1 MFEHPIAI
9 LISFLL
15 SVGIGITLEILYM
28 KMIDAEYC
36 RKEFMEMASDEIESK
51 IAKLVKFVVKYGSIA
66 GAVLGFCVSILFFIL
81 GIFEFH
87 FNWWLLLK
95 ILGPMI
101 LGAVLIL
108 VTALIFLDSYC
119 VKRFGRELAFIDMS
133 NSASEVRKT
142 LCKGTTLPFDD
153 KSMKYG
159 DRYLSKLGKKLNS
172 AIARTLWSYRLLGM
186 LLGFAAGVLI
196 VFLKTENI
204 FLLILAGVV
213 GEAAGIAISEF
224 LGKLYCA
231 RHFGYL
237 AAYYQLHVDIFSIRT
252 QIEKGSIKLDGEKK
266 DWSNSEIEYAEQ
278 TEKLREEKLKSITLK
293 EGYQFASIP
302 SRIFAEKIDVPG
314 SYCCPYCYA
323 EVSSDVSSM
332 CANCGKS
339 LGVEAAVVPAPAP
352 QVRPI
357 VNETFEKSTEAPAA
371 SSVVE
376 KKSVL
381 KNKKVLIGAGIGA
394 AAIAVVVLVVVLIAN
409 YGPSNSEYNRLAEKL
424 ERLEKEAAEKA
435 VSDNAQTN
443 VSSNVSDS
451 MPGNMSGSM
460 PGNMPNDVQDE
471 YDGLAVGMVL
481 RSDSNLRLRS
491 SENTDSS
498 IITTMNAHTKVK
510 ILRIGRADESEGVE
524 SNWVLVEILP
534 GGKDRDGKRIPDGT
548 AGWCFGGFL
557 EPCPED

>member
-1 MFEHPIAI
+1 MTIKCPKCGMENDDMNDVCK
-9 LISFLL
+9 SCG
-15 SVGIGITLEILYM
+15 SVLFSTNSSSQPKEKAPTKDVRYTSLKQYSLAVGDEDEVKKIRVAHVVLYIIGILNIIL
-28 KMIDAEYC
+28 
-36 RKEFMEMASDEIESK
+36 
-51 IAKLVKFVVKYGSIA
+51 
-66 GAVLGFCVSILFFIL
+66 
-81 GIFEFH
+81 
-87 FNWWLLLK
+87 
-95 ILGPMI
+95 
-101 LGAVLIL
+101 VLIL
-108 VTALIFLDSYC
+108 KNLDYDGFVSDD
-119 VKRFGRELAFIDMS
+119 LSFID
-133 NSASEVRKT
+133 
-142 LCKGTTLPFDD
+142 
-153 KSMKYG
+153 
-159 DRYLSKLGKKLNS
+159 
-172 AIARTLWSYRLLGM
+172 
-186 LLGFAAGVLI
+186 GF
-196 VFLKTENI
+196 
-204 FLLILAGVV
+204 LILAMAIWLHLSYSPIAAIFAFLLMLAETLYSLIGFREIPWLSVV
-213 GEAAGIAISEF
+213 ACVDCAIAIAKTSDLSRNFKYYKKRLASEA
-224 LGKLYCA
+224 LNGNQSAVQSKE
-231 RHFGYL
+231 
-237 AAYYQLHVDIFSIRT
+237 S
-252 QIEKGSIKLDGEKK
+252 
-266 DWSNSEIEYAEQ
+266 Q
-278 TEKLREEKLKSITLK
+278 TEKLREEKLKLITLK

-302 SRIFAEKIDVPG
+302 SRIFAEKTDVPG

-339 LGVEAAVVPAPAP
+339 LGVEAAVVPAPAS
-352 QVRPI
+352 QVQPI

-435 VSDNAQTN
+435 VSDNVQSKVEGN
-443 VSSNVSDS
+443 V
-451 MPGNMSGSM
+451 P
-460 PGNMPNDVQDE
+460 DE

>member
-1 MFEHPIAI
+1 MLEHPVA
-9 LISFLL
+9 LIVSFIIFF
-15 SVGIGITLEILYM
+15 VIGIVIEKIYLG
-28 KMIDAEYC
+28 MIDAEYC
-36 RKEFMEMASDEIESK
+36 RKEFMEMASEEIDNRIS
-51 IAKLVKFVVKYGSIA
+51 ALVEYAVKYGAIV
-66 GAVLGFCVSILFFIL
+66 GAVLGFCVAILFFIV

-87 FNWWLLLK
+87 LNLWLLVK
-95 ILGPMI
+95 VFGPMI
-101 LGAVLIL
+101 LGAVLVII
-108 VTALIFLDSYC
+108 TALIFVDSYC
-119 VKRFGRELAFIDMS
+119 VKHFGRTLAFIDMS

-142 LCKGTTLPFDD
+142 LCKGTSLPFDD

-172 AIARTLWSYRLLGM
+172 AIARTLWSCRLLGM

-196 VFLKTENI
+196 VFLKTKNI
-204 FLLILAGVV
+204 FLLILAGAV

-231 RHFGYL
+231 RHFGHL
-237 AAYYQLHVDIFSIRT
+237 AAYYQLHVDIFSIRA

-302 SRIFAEKIDVPG
+302 SRIFAEKTDVPG

-339 LGVEAAVVPAPAP
+339 LGVETAVVPAP
-352 QVRPI
+352 QVQPI

-451 MPGNMSGSM
+451 MPGNM
-460 PGNMPNDVQDE
+460 PLDVQDE

-491 SENTDSS
+491 GENTDSS

-557 EPCPED
+557 EPFSE

>member
-1 MFEHPIAI
+1 MLEHPVAMIV
-9 LISFLL
+9 SF
-15 SVGIGITLEILYM
+15 VIFVVIGIVIEKIYLG
-28 KMIDAEYC
+28 MIDAEYC

-101 LGAVLIL
+101 LGAVLVIIA
-108 VTALIFLDSYC
+108 ALIFVDSYC
-119 VKRFGRELAFIDMS
+119 VKHFGRTLAFIDMS

-172 AIARTLWSYRLLGM
+172 AIARTLWSCRLLGM

-213 GEAAGIAISEF
+213 GEAAGIAISEL

-231 RHFGYL
+231 RHFGHL
-237 AAYYQLHVDIFSIRT
+237 AAYYQLHVDIFSIRE
-252 QIEKGSIKLDGEKK
+252 QIEKGGIELDGERK
-266 DWSNSEIEYAEQ
+266 DLSNSEIAYAEQ

-302 SRIFAEKIDVPG
+302 SRIFAEKTDVPG

-352 QVRPI
+352 QVQSI

-394 AAIAVVVLVVVLIAN
+394 AAIAVVVLVLIAN

-451 MPGNMSGSM
+451 MSDSM
-460 PGNMPNDVQDE
+460 PLDVQDE

>member
-1 MFEHPIAI
+1 MLEHPVAMIV
-9 LISFLL
+9 SF
-15 SVGIGITLEILYM
+15 VIFIVIGIVIEKIYLG
-28 KMIDAEYC
+28 MIDAEYC
-36 RKEFMEMASDEIESK
+36 RKEFMEMASEEIDNRISV
-51 IAKLVKFVVKYGSIA
+51 LVEHAVKYGAIV
-66 GAVLGFCVSILFFIL
+66 GAVLGFCVAILFFIV

-87 FNWWLLLK
+87 LNLWLLVK
-95 ILGPMI
+95 VFGPMI
-101 LGAVLIL
+101 LGAVLVIIA
-108 VTALIFLDSYC
+108 ALIFVDSYC
-119 VKRFGRELAFIDMS
+119 VKHFGRTLAFIDMS

-293 EGYQFASIP
+293 EGYQFASVP
-302 SRIFAEKIDVPG
+302 SRIFAEKTDVPG

-352 QVRPI
+352 LVQPI
-357 VNETFEKSTEAPAA
+357 VNESFEKSTEAPAA

-443 VSSNVSDS
+443 VSSNVS
-451 MPGNMSGSM
+451 GSM
-460 PGNMPNDVQDE
+460 PLDVQDE

>member
-1 MFEHPIAI
+1 MIV
-9 LISFLL
+9 SF
-15 SVGIGITLEILYM
+15 VIFVVIGIVIEKIYLG
-28 KMIDAEYC
+28 MIDAEYC

-101 LGAVLIL
+101 LGAVLVIIA
-108 VTALIFLDSYC
+108 ALIFVDSYC
-119 VKRFGRELAFIDMS
+119 VKHFGRTLAFIDMS

-172 AIARTLWSYRLLGM
+172 AIARTLWSCRLLGM

-213 GEAAGIAISEF
+213 GEAAGIAISEL

-231 RHFGYL
+231 RHFGHL
-237 AAYYQLHVDIFSIRT
+237 AAYYQLHVDIFSIRE
-252 QIEKGSIKLDGEKK
+252 QIEKGGIELDGERK
-266 DWSNSEIEYAEQ
+266 DLSNSEIAYAEQ

-302 SRIFAEKIDVPG
+302 SRIFAEKTDVPG

-352 QVRPI
+352 QVQSI

-394 AAIAVVVLVVVLIAN
+394 AAIAVVVLVLIAN

-451 MPGNMSGSM
+451 MSDSM
-460 PGNMPNDVQDE
+460 PLDVQDE